1 MTAVTVNE
9 NELKMVLEKLDS
21 VQLEI
26 LRLRAMLLPQE
37 EATVEEKKQ
46 IKAAKKEIEKGSK
59 VKLGDFV
66 KELGC

>member
-1 MTAVTVNE
+1 VTVTVNE

-37 EATVEEKKQ
+37 EATAEEKKQ
-46 IKAAKKEIEKGSK
+46 IKAAKNEIESGSK
-59 VKLGDFV
+59 VIAEDLV
-66 KELGC
+66 KEIG

>member
-1 MTAVTVNE
+1 MTVTVNE

-37 EATVEEKKQ
+37 EATAEEKKQ
-46 IKAAKKEIEKGSK
+46 IKVAKNEIESGSK
-59 VKLGDFV
+59 VIAEDLV
-66 KELGC
+66 KEIG